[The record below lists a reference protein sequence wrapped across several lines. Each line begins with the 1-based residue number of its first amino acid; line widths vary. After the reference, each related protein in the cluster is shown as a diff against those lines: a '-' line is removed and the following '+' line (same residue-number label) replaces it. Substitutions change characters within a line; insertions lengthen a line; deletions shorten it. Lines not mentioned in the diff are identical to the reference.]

1 MAKAV
6 SKNTLSVAQR
16 EALLEPLRGRFE
28 ENMARHKGLEWSKVQ
43 ARLEAKPAARYCIDC
58 ASRR

>member
-1 MAKAV
+1 MTARFVPVPTPESGTYWEKAAAGELWLPRCE
-6 SKNTLSVAQR
+6 SCGKAI
-16 EALLEPLRGRFE
+16 AP
-28 ENMARHKGLEWSKVQ
+28 